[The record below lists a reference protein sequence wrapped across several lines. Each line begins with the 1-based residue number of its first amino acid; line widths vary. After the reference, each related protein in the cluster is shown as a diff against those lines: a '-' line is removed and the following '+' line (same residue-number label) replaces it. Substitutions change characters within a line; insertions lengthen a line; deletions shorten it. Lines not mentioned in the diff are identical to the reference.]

1 MNVRDVM
8 EALQVDLQVEG
19 NLDAEVSGCYV
30 SDLLSDVLANSKGG
44 ELWITHHTHPNVAAV
59 SAVKELSA
67 VIIVGG
73 KPIEKETLE
82 RARSERV
89 TVMTSSLSAF
99 EAAGAIY
106 TKIKASETV

>member
-1 MNVRDVM
+1 MNVREVM
-8 EALQVDLQVEG
+8 ESLQADLQVEG
-19 NLDAEVSGCYV
+19 NLEAEIVGCYV

-67 VIIVGG
+67 VLIVGG

-82 RARSERV
+82 RARAEGITIMASP
-89 TVMTSSLSAF
+89 LSAF
-99 EAAGAIY
+99 EAAGEVYA
-106 TKIKASETV
+106 KIKAGEAA

>member
-8 EALQVDLQVEG
+8 DTLQAELQVEG
-19 NLDAEVSGCYV
+19 DLEADVSGCYV

-59 SAVKELSA
+59 SAVKELAA
-67 VIIVGG
+67 VVIVGG

-82 RARSERV
+82 RARAEGV
-89 TVMTSSLSAF
+89 TIMASSLSAF
-99 EAAGAIY
+99 EAAGEVY
-106 TKIKASETV
+106 SKIKAGETA